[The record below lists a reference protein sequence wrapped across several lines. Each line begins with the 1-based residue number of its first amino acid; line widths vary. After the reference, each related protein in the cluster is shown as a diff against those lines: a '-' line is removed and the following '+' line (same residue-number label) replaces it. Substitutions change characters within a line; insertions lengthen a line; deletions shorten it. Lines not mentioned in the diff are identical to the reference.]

1 LKFIELEAKKR
12 DLFGKKAGRRLKS
25 EKRIPG
31 IVYGKDME
39 SVAVSVNAPE
49 LEKAMNITDTME
61 IFLKLKV
68 ESEEYQVMLKELQT
82 NVVNGNFIHADFLT
96 IKSNQ
101 VLDFKVPV
109 EIVGEEE
116 CPGVEEG
123 GMLQILRR
131 ELDIRCTVNNIP
143 ESITI
148 DVSKL
153 VIGDSVH
160 IEDVILGDNLEVDTE
175 VNYTVVTVVAPTL
188 EEEDEEEAEEEGEEG
203 SEEESEEESS
213 EEE

>member
-1 LKFIELEAKKR
+1 MKFIELEAKKR
-12 DLFGKKAGRRLKS
+12 DVFGKKAGRRLKA

-31 IVYGKDME
+31 IIYGKDME
-39 SVAVSVNAPE
+39 SVPLSLNAPD
-49 LEKAMNITDTME
+49 LEKAMNATDTME

-68 ESEEYQVMLKELQT
+68 ESDVYQVMLKELQT
-82 NVVNGNFIHADFLT
+82 NVVNGNFVHADFLT

-116 CPGVEEG
+116 CPGTEEG
-123 GMLQILRR
+123 GLLQILRR

-143 ESITI
+143 ESITV

-153 VIGDSVH
+153 EIGDSVH
-160 IEDVILGDNLEVDTE
+160 IEDIILGDNLEVDTE
-175 VNYTVVTVVAPTL
+175 INYTVVTVVAPTL
-188 EEEDEEEAEEEGEEG
+188 EEDEEETEEEGEET
-203 SEEESEEESS
+203 SEEESEEVSS